1 MPTIQPT
8 PRYSNQELVN
18 GISANDGRVL
28 DFIYAHQ
35 FKAVLH
41 FVLRNSG
48 RESDAHDV
56 FQEALVATWLNI
68 REGKFQLKENA
79 SVAGYLFQVSKN
91 KWIDRLRSLQYKSTV
106 PLVYENIDNHVVFQ
120 DQSTAQEM
128 EARAKYL
135 QELFA
140 SLGHRCQQILYKFY
154 YQKKSLEEIGEEMGY
169 SASSLR
175 TMKYRCMMQLRKRH
189 LQNLTSKQ

>member
-8 PRYSNQELVN
+8 PRYSNQELVI
-18 GISANDGRVL
+18 GISDSDNRVL

-35 FKAVLH
+35 FKSVLH

-68 REGKFQLKENA
+68 REGKFQMKENA
-79 SVAGYLFQVSKN
+79 SVAGYIFQISKN
-91 KWIDRLRSLQYKSTV
+91 KWRDRLRSQQYKNTL
-106 PLVYENIDNHVVFQ
+106 PLVYENLENGTQFQ
-120 DQSTAQEM
+120 DHATAEEM
-128 EARAKYL
+128 EVRAQYL
-135 QELFA
+135 QELYS
-140 SLGHRCQQILYKFY
+140 SLGDQCKQILLKFY
-154 YQKKSLEEIGEEMGY
+154 YQKKSLDQIGEEMGY

-175 TMKYRCMMQLRKRH
+175 TMKYRCMMQLRKLH
-189 LQNLTSKQ
+189 LQNSSGKK